1 VTEGRGP
8 GWWAGHT
15 GAAPAQSALV
25 LRLVLAV
32 FGFVLF
38 VATAVVFAVLELPIG
53 LVVVAVVIAA
63 IALVDIVVVSV
74 RLRRAR
80 TRG

>member
-1 VTEGRGP
+1 
-8 GWWAGHT
+8 
-15 GAAPAQSALV
+15 
-25 LRLVLAV
+25 LVLAV

-38 VATAVVFAVLELPIG
+38 VATAVVFAVLDLPTG
-53 LVVVAVVIAA
+53 LVVVAAVIAA
-63 IALVDIVVVSV
+63 IALVDIVVVSM

>member
-1 VTEGRGP
+1 MARIP
-8 GWWAGHT
+8 GWLAGLT

-38 VATAVVFAVLELPIG
+38 AATAVVFAVLELPTG
-53 LVVVAVVIAA
+53 LVVVAVVVAA

-74 RLRRAR
+74 RLRRASVP
-80 TRG
+80 